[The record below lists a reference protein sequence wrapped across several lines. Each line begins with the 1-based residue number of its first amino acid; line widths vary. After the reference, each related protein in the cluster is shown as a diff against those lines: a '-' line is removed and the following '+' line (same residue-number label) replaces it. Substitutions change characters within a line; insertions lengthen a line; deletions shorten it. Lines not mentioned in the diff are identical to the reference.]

1 MNLKNLSNHELHLQ
15 TKSKAETE
23 RLSTMQV
30 LWHLRENE
38 RRMLYAEMG
47 YRDLKEYCVKELK
60 YSEGSAWRRISAM
73 RLLQEVPEVEVKI
86 QSGDLN
92 LTQVSMARAHFREV
106 KATAPEKRE
115 ILLELENQS
124 TKSTERILAERKPE
138 DLVMRVAE
146 SEKAKRGQKLE
157 VTLILDE
164 ELQKELEEIQV
175 LLGKPHSK
183 LELLKLMTKQTLER
197 LKQQEKKMS
206 QPKPPSANIQS
217 STERKAQ
224 PLRRRTAA
232 RSAEISRYI
241 PVATEREVRVRDQHR
256 CQYRDPISGLQCE
269 ARFYLQTEHKVPFGK
284 GGDHKLENLQLL
296 CANHNRLR
304 AVQQFGSI
312 KMQKYVPSLRLDG
325 SHIPYL
331 VEK

>member
-73 RLLQEVPEVEVKI
+73 RLLKEVPEMEVKI

-92 LTQVSMARAHFREV
+92 LTQISMARAHFREV

-115 ILLELENQS
+115 VLLALENQS
-124 TKSTERILAERKPE
+124 SKSTERILAERKPE
-138 DLVMRVAE
+138 DFVAKPVE
-146 SEKAKRGQKLE
+146 IEKAVRGQKLE

-183 LELLKLMTKQTLER
+183 LELFRLMTKQTLEL
-197 LKQQEKKMS
+197 LKQQQK
-206 QPKPPSANIQS
+206 
-217 STERKAQ
+217 RKAQ
-224 PLRRRTAA
+224 PLRSRTAA
-232 RSAEISRYI
+232 NSKEIARHI
-241 PVATEREVRVRDQHR
+241 PVTTEREVRVRDQHR
-256 CQYRDPISGLQCE
+256 CRYKDPITGRQCE
-269 ARFYLQTEHKVPFGK
+269 ARLYLQTEHKIPFGK
-284 GGDHKLENLQLL
+284 GGDHDPKNLQLL

-304 AVQQFGSI
+304 AVQQFGSN
-312 KMQKYVPSLRLDG
+312 KMQMYLPSLN
-325 SHIPYL
+325 
-331 VEK
+331 